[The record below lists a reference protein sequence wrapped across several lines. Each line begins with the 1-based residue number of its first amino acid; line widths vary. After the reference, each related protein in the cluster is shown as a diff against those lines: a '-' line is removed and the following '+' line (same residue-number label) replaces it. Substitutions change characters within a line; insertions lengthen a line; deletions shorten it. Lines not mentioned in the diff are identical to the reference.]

1 MITTA
6 IQAGG
11 RSSRM
16 GEDKALLKLHGV
28 PLIELVLHEIE
39 DLTDEILITTN
50 NPKSLEYLHVRL
62 VTDPM
67 PGEGALRGLHT
78 ALASANN
85 EHVLVIACDMPFVQK
100 ELLAAMLSINSSDD
114 VIVPMLDGNYEPMH
128 AIYLRTPCLQA
139 VENALNAGEKK
150 LTSFF
155 HNVRVHTLGEEII
168 GMYDPEGLSFYN
180 INTPQDLQMAE
191 GIYQNL
197 RDHEKD

>member
-11 RSSRM
+11 LSSRM
-16 GEDKALLKLHGV
+16 GEDKPFLKLHGV
-28 PLIELVLHEIE
+28 PLIELVLHEIKN
-39 DLTDEILITTN
+39 LTDEILITTN
-50 NPKSLEYLHVRL
+50 NPKALEYLQVRL
-62 VTDPM
+62 VIDPV

-85 EHVLVIACDMPFVQK
+85 ERVLVLACDMPFVQK

-114 VIVPMLDGNYEPMH
+114 VIVPMHDGNYEPMH
-128 AIYLRTPCLQA
+128 AIYLRTPCLRA

-155 HNVRVHTLGEEII
+155 HDVRVHTLGEAII
-168 GMYDPEGLSFYN
+168 NKYDPEGLSFFN
-180 INTPQDLQMAE
+180 INTPQDLQVAE
-191 GIYQNL
+191 EIYRNL
-197 RDHEKD
+197 RKHDKD

>member
-1 MITTA
+1 
-6 IQAGG
+6 
-11 RSSRM
+11 M

-28 PLIELVLHEIE
+28 PLIELVLNEVK

-50 NPKSLEYLHVRL
+50 NPKALEYLHIRL

-67 PGEGALRGLHT
+67 PGEGALRGLQT

-85 EHVLVIACDMPFVQK
+85 ERVLMLACDMPFLQK

-114 VIVPMLDGNYEPMH
+114 VIVPMHNGNYEPMH
-128 AIYLRTPCLQA
+128 AIYLRTPCLRA
-139 VENALNAGEKK
+139 VEKALNAGKKK

-155 HNVRVHTLGEEII
+155 HDVRVHTLGEEII
-168 GMYDPEGLSFYN
+168 GLYDPEGLSFYN

-197 RDHEKD
+197 RDSQND

>member
-1 MITTA
+1 
-6 IQAGG
+6 
-11 RSSRM
+11 M
-16 GEDKALLKLHGV
+16 GEDKTLLKLHGV

-39 DLTDEILITTN
+39 DLSDEILITTN
-50 NPKSLEYLHVRL
+50 NPKALEYLQVRL
-62 VTDPM
+62 VTDPI

-85 EHVLVIACDMPFVQK
+85 ERVLVLACDMPFVQK

-114 VIVPMLDGNYEPMH
+114 VIVPMLDGNYEPLH
-128 AIYLRTPCLQA
+128 AIYLRTPCLRA

-150 LTSFF
+150 LVSFF
-155 HNVRVHTLGEEII
+155 QDVRVHTLGEEII

-191 GIYQNL
+191 EIYQNL
-197 RDHEKD
+197 RDHKKD

>member
-1 MITTA
+1 
-6 IQAGG
+6 
-11 RSSRM
+11 M

-39 DLTDEILITTN
+39 DLTDEILISTN
-50 NPKSLEYLHVRL
+50 NPKALEYLHVRL
-62 VTDPM
+62 VSDPV

-78 ALASANN
+78 ALASADN
-85 EHVLVIACDMPFVQK
+85 ERVLVLACDMPFVQK

-128 AIYLRTPCLQA
+128 AIYLRTPCLRA

-155 HNVRVHTLGEEII
+155 HEVRVHPLGEEF
-168 GMYDPEGLSFYN
+168 GGRYDPEGLSFFN
-180 INTPQDLQMAE
+180 INTPQDLHMAE
-191 GIYQNL
+191 EIYQDL
-197 RDHEKD
+197 HGYE

>member
-11 RSSRM
+11 LSSRM

-28 PLIELVLHEIE
+28 PLIELVLREIE

-50 NPKSLEYLHVRL
+50 NPKVLEYLHVRL

-85 EHVLVIACDMPFVQK
+85 ERVLVLACDMPFVQK

-128 AIYLRTPCLQA
+128 AIYLRTPCLRA
-139 VENALNAGEKK
+139 VETALNAGEKK

-155 HNVRVHTLGEEII
+155 QYVRVHTLGEEIV

-180 INTPQDLQMAE
+180 INTPQDLQVAE

>member
-11 RSSRM
+11 LSSRA

-28 PLIELVLHEIE
+28 PLIELVLHKIE

-50 NPKSLEYLHVRL
+50 NPKALEYLQVRL

-85 EHVLVIACDMPFVQK
+85 ERVLVLACDMPFVQK
-100 ELLAAMLSINSSDD
+100 EFLAAMLSINSSDD
-114 VIVPMLDGNYEPMH
+114 VIVPMLDGNYEPLH
-128 AIYLRTPCLQA
+128 AIYLRTPCLRA

-150 LTSFF
+150 LVSFF
-155 HNVRVHTLGEEII
+155 QDVRVHTLGEEII

-191 GIYQNL
+191 EIYQNL
-197 RDHEKD
+197 RDHKRD